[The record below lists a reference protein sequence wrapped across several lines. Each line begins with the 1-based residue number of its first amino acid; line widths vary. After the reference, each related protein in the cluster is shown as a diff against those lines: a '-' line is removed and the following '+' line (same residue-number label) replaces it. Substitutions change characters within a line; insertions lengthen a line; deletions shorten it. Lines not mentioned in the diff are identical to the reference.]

1 MMELKVSIDS
11 IVSEQERQ
19 NRMIDNIKSDV
30 TRLKSL
36 SVQYDPEVQDIKQR
50 DLNRMV
56 AELKKVSLQR
66 SVSSLFYC
74 FRITMP
80 V

>member
-1 MMELKVSIDS
+1 MELRVSIDS

-30 TRLKSL
+30 TWLKSL

-50 DLNRMV
+50 DLNHMV

-66 SVSSLFYC
+66 SVNSLYYC
-74 FRITMP
+74 FRITMS